1 MKGHRISVEDVRIRV
16 ATPND
21 IDAVDALIREL
32 ATYEHLSHQVIATK
46 TQLRDALFSDTP
58 HVYCHVVENDDSV
71 IGFALW
77 FLTYSTFEGATG
89 IYLEDLYVRETH
101 RRLGIGASLL
111 RTLAQLCVERG
122 YTRLQWWV
130 LDWNKPSIAFHRSLG
145 AVPMDEWTVF
155 RVSGE
160 ALQELGTSR

>member
-1 MKGHRISVEDVRIRV
+1 VKGHRISVEDVRIRV